1 MNLVVLSGR
10 LSKNPELKY
19 LPPNGI
25 AVSSFDIAIEKEYI
39 KNDNNKADFFTIQC
53 WNKLA
58 ESIANNLD
66 KGRKVLVHGY
76 LKTNTWSDENN
87 KNHKNILVVA
97 KRIELLDYPKEINTK
112 YNFEE
117 INETFFNDESA
128 F

>member
-76 LKTNTWSDENN
+76 LKTNIWSDENS

-97 KRIELLDYPKEINTK
+97 KRIEFLDYPKEINTK
-112 YNFEE
+112 YFEE
-117 INETFFNDESA
+117 INETFFDDESA

>member
-97 KRIELLDYPKEINTK
+97 KRIEFLDYPKEINTK

>member
-39 KNDNNKADFFTIQC
+39 KNNNKADFFTIQC

-76 LKTNTWSDENN
+76 LKNNIWRDENN
-87 KNHKNILVVA
+87 KNHKNILVIA
-97 KRIELLDYPKEINTK
+97 KRIEFLDYPKEMNTK

-117 INETFFNDESA
+117 INETFFDDESA